1 MEKNE
6 NNISKEVKKMKSIIY
21 KNKKKVIIISI
32 ILIIL
37 ILTLLKINI
46 SKKDESVVIKED
58 NELLK
63 KEEKDNNLYYVDIK
77 GAVANPGVYS
87 IESNKRVIDAIKMA
101 GGLLD
106 NSDTTNI
113 NLSKYVTDEM
123 VIVIYTKEELEQ
135 INNSIDYSFNDA
147 YQDYNNSKNKSSDNN
162 NLININS
169 ASLEELKTLPGIGDT
184 KAKSIIDYRE
194 SNGKF
199 NSIEDIQ
206 NVKGIGSSLY
216 EKIKNNITV

>member
-1 MEKNE
+1 
-6 NNISKEVKKMKSIIY
+6 MKSIIY

-63 KEEKDNNLYYVDIK
+63 KEEKDKSKDNNLYYVDIK

-123 VIVIYTKEELEQ
+123 VIVIYTKEELEK

>member
-1 MEKNE
+1 
-6 NNISKEVKKMKSIIY
+6 MKSIIY

-58 NELLK
+58 NELLIT
-63 KEEKDNNLYYVDIK
+63 EDKDNNLYYVDIK

-123 VIVIYTKEELEQ
+123 VIVIYTKEELEK

>member
-1 MEKNE
+1 
-6 NNISKEVKKMKSIIY
+6 MKSIIY

-63 KEEKDNNLYYVDIK
+63 KEEKDKSKDSNLYYVDIK

>member
-1 MEKNE
+1 
-6 NNISKEVKKMKSIIY
+6 MKSIIY

>member
-1 MEKNE
+1 
-6 NNISKEVKKMKSIIY
+6 
-21 KNKKKVIIISI
+21 
-32 ILIIL
+32 
-37 ILTLLKINI
+37 
-46 SKKDESVVIKED
+46 
-58 NELLK
+58 
-63 KEEKDNNLYYVDIK
+63 
-77 GAVANPGVYS
+77 
-87 IESNKRVIDAIKMA
+87 MA

-123 VIVIYTKEELEQ
+123 VIVIYTKEELEK

>member
-1 MEKNE
+1 
-6 NNISKEVKKMKSIIY
+6 MKSIIY

-58 NELLK
+58 NELLIT
-63 KEEKDNNLYYVDIK
+63 EDKDSNLYYVDIK

-123 VIVIYTKEELEQ
+123 VIVIYTKEELEK

>member
-1 MEKNE
+1 
-6 NNISKEVKKMKSIIY
+6 MKSIIY

-58 NELLK
+58 NELLIT
-63 KEEKDNNLYYVDIK
+63 EDKDNNLYYVDIK

>member
-1 MEKNE
+1 
-6 NNISKEVKKMKSIIY
+6 MKSIIY

-63 KEEKDNNLYYVDIK
+63 KEEKDKSKDNNLYYEDIK